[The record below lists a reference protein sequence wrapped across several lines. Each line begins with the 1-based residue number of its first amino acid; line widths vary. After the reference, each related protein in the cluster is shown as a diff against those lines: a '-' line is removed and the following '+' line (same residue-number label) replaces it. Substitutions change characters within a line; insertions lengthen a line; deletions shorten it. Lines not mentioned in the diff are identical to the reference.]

1 MAENA
6 WRIEEGLYRIL
17 LPLPMD
23 IPLVNVYLVE
33 SQGERML
40 VDAGFD
46 WSPGL
51 KALGRALKSIGLGKD
66 ELDHVVVTHAHID
79 HVGGAGPVRERWGG
93 TVHLHPEEAE
103 LKHIPP
109 TEERLAWY
117 GREGLPDRLAED
129 YRDEF
134 GEGGPHFEVP
144 DAFEPLV
151 AGDPFTVGDLQFELM
166 VCPGHSPAGIVLFE
180 PERGWLLSG
189 DHILAADSFIIYD
202 DSNRARHDPLGQYL
216 DGLDRFA
223 GMEGIRYLLPA
234 HGPPEPGGVIPERLE
249 KIRSFL
255 EGRAA
260 RIERQL
266 EDAPGTAYEVVCRLE
281 PDAGPPEY
289 DLDAVR
295 RSMDEVLICL
305 RYLQERG
312 RAREREED
320 GTVTWHPA

>member
-6 WRIEEGLYRIL
+6 WRIDEGLYRIL

-33 SQGERML
+33 SRGEYML
-40 VDAGFD
+40 VDVGFD

-51 KALGRALKSIGLGKD
+51 KALGRALKSIGLGRD
-66 ELDHVVVTHAHID
+66 DLDYLVVTHAHID
-79 HVGGAGPVRERWGG
+79 HVGGAPPVQERWGG
-93 TVHLHPEEAE
+93 TIYLHPEEAE

-109 TEERLAWY
+109 TDERLAWY
-117 GREGLPDRLAED
+117 GRGGLPERLAED
-129 YRDEF
+129 YREEF

-144 DAFEPLV
+144 DEFEPLTETTTL
-151 AGDPFTVGDLQFELM
+151 TVGDLRFDVL
-166 VCPGHSPAGIVLFE
+166 VCPGHSPAQTVLFE
-180 PERGWLLSG
+180 PDRGWLLSG
-189 DHILAADSFIIYD
+189 DQVLAADSFIIYD

-216 DGLDRFA
+216 EGLSRFEE
-223 GMEGIRYLLPA
+223 MEGVRYLLPA
-234 HGPPEPGGVIPERLE
+234 HGRPETGEVLPERVE
-249 KIRSFL
+249 RIRSFL
-255 EGRAA
+255 GGRAD

-266 EDAPGTAYEVVCRLE
+266 EDEPGTAYEIVCRLE

-305 RYLQERG
+305 RYLQARG
-312 RAREREED
+312 RARPREAD